1 MEFLS
6 KKQKIFLGVLAII
19 MSIFIGYY
27 IIKKTENYSYEEL
40 EIIEE
45 NTVIKNSEKINKEET
60 TEEIIV
66 HITGEVENEGIIKIK
81 KDARIADVID
91 EAGGTTNEADLSK
104 INLAY
109 SVKDGQKI
117 YIPNIND
124 EKNEEEYIT
133 EEAGDKVVVE
143 EEGETSKININTAKQ
158 TELETLSGIGPSTA
172 LKIINY
178 REENGKFKTIEDI
191 KNVPGIGDA
200 KFENIKESICVE

>member
-19 MSIFIGYY
+19 MLIFIGYY

-45 NTVIKNSEKINKEET
+45 NTVIENSEKINEEET

-66 HITGEVENEGIIKIK
+66 HIMGEVENEGIIKIK

-172 LKIINY
+172 LKIIDY
-178 REENGKFKTIEDI
+178 RKENGKFETIEDI

>member
-1 MEFLS
+1 MEFLNN
-6 KKQKIFLGVLAII
+6 KQKTILGII
-19 MSIFIGYY
+19 GVIMFIFIGYY
-27 IIKKTENYSYEEL
+27 IIKKTENSDYIEL
-40 EIIEE
+40 ETIEE
-45 NTVIKNSEKINKEET
+45 KKLEYSNEVEQ
-60 TEEIIV
+60 EEIIDKKIVV
-66 HITGEVENEGIIKIK
+66 HITGEIENEGIIEIE

-91 EAGGTTNEADLSK
+91 QAGGTTTEADLSK

-124 EKNEEEYIT
+124 EKVEEYIT
-133 EEAGDKVVVE
+133 EEAGDAVIVE
-143 EEGETSKININTAKQ
+143 EEKVTGKVNINTAKQ

-178 REENGKFKTIEDI
+178 RQENGEFKTIEDI
-191 KNVPGIGDA
+191 KNVPGIGDS

>member
-27 IIKKTENYSYEEL
+27 IIKKIENYSYEEL

-124 EKNEEEYIT
+124 EENEEEYIT

-172 LKIINY
+172 LKIIDY
-178 REENGKFKTIEDI
+178 RKENGKFETIEDI